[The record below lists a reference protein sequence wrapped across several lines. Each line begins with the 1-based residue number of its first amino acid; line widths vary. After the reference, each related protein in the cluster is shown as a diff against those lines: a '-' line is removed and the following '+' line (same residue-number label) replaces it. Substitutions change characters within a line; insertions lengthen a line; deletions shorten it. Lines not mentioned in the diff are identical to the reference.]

1 MSHTPTDRCPIIS
14 LFTVELELEQLRT
27 YTATAARPDPCR
39 TTRGIADMDC
49 TFPTCKKDL
58 IQAAEAA
65 DLIPM
70 GCPITVSYLTK
81 FDASSLPA
89 WLHLHHE

>member
-1 MSHTPTDRCPIIS
+1 M
-14 LFTVELELEQLRT
+14 
-27 YTATAARPDPCR
+27 
-39 TTRGIADMDC
+39 ADMDS

-58 IQAAEAA
+58 IQAVEAA